1 MCQASPI
8 SYPALVQAGLSRN
21 QMDLHAIV
29 QETSY
34 AEIEEKCME
43 ESAVK
48 PTVIIVDDAPENLMV
63 MEAILAKDYS
73 LKLFNN
79 AKAALEYANSNPPD
93 LILLDILMPDMDGF
107 EMCRRIK
114 ADTGLVDIPVI
125 FITSKNEDEYEEY
138 GFSVGASD
146 FIHKPIN
153 APILAARVKTH
164 LKIKLVMDYLREE
177 NARLQDSKKPS
188 SSELIKVIKI
198 LWDNPFIKF

>member
-1 MCQASPI
+1 
-8 SYPALVQAGLSRN
+8 
-21 QMDLHAIV
+21 
-29 QETSY
+29 
-34 AEIEEKCME
+34 ME

-48 PTVIIVDDAPENLMV
+48 PTVLIVDDAPENLMI
-63 MEAILAKDYS
+63 MESILAKDYS

-79 AKAALEYANSNPPD
+79 AKAALDHAFANPPD
-93 LILLDILMPDMDGF
+93 LILLDILMPNIDGF
-107 EMCRRIK
+107 EACRRIK
-114 ADTGLVDIPVI
+114 ANPKLVDIPVI

-177 NARLQDSKKPS
+177 NARLHDSKKPS